1 MSFSFNFDVQLT
13 TKGQQGEESK
23 PQTGKQDYAVK
34 PVPGN
39 NTTTPAE
46 TVKAAVEHHPPAD
59 PHFLLNDAVSETV
72 TIGTLPPLHFLN
84 ESVFERTASERDD
97 NERILSRTA
106 AQSSD
111 LISGVY
117 EGGLKVWECTYD
129 LLELLEREGE
139 TFGGKMVL
147 DLGCGAGLLG
157 LLALKSGASQVHF
170 QDYNSTVIEQLT
182 LPNALLNCQVEGEEE
197 EEEEVKG
204 RKGKKRGLQEE
215 DDETIIE
222 EDEMKKDEEAKSD
235 EEKKNEQKKEGED
248 GSPSPK
254 RQALDPSQHTKL
266 TCCRFFSG
274 DWTTFLALV
283 LKEDLFPK
291 YDIIFTSETIYNTAY
306 YSALHDTL
314 HRLLAPRGVVYLA
327 TKAHYFGV
335 GGGLHLFEQFIE
347 DKGVFDM
354 EKLWDVD
361 QGLQRHVV
369 AMHFKTPIKS

>member
-13 TKGQQGEESK
+13 TKGQQGEERQ

-46 TVKAAVEHHPPAD
+46 NVKAAVEHHPPAE
-59 PHFLLNDAVSETV
+59 PHSLLNDAVSETV

-84 ESVFERTASERDD
+84 ESVFEQTASERDD
-97 NERILSRTA
+97 DERILSRTA

-139 TFGGKMVL
+139 TFGGKRVL

-157 LLALKSGASQVHF
+157 LLALKRGASQVHF
-170 QDYNSTVIEQLT
+170 QDYNRTVIEQLT
-182 LPNALLNCQVEGEEE
+182 LPNALLNCQLEGEEE
-197 EEEEVKG
+197 EEEKG
-204 RKGKKRGLQEE
+204 RKGKKRGQQQEE

-222 EDEMKKDEEAKSD
+222 EDKTKKKEEAKS
-235 EEKKNEQKKEGED
+235 EEKKNEQKIEGED

-254 RQALDPSQHTKL
+254 RQALDPSQHSKL
-266 TCCRFFSG
+266 ACCRFFSG

-283 LKEDLFPK
+283 LKEDLSPK

-314 HRLLAPRGVVYLA
+314 HRLLAPGGVVYLA

-335 GGGLHLFEQFIE
+335 GGGLHLFEQFME

-369 AMHFKTPIKS
+369 AMHFKTTNKS

>member
-13 TKGQQGEESK
+13 TKGQEGEESQQ
-23 PQTGKQDYAVK
+23 QTGKQDYAVK
-34 PVPGN
+34 TVPG

-84 ESVFERTASERDD
+84 ESVFERTASERNDD
-97 NERILSRTA
+97 ERILSRTA

-129 LLELLEREGE
+129 LLELLERDGE
-139 TFGGKMVL
+139 TFGGKIVL

-157 LLALKSGASQVHF
+157 LLALKRGASQVHF

-197 EEEEVKG
+197 EEKG
-204 RKGKKRGLQEE
+204 RKGKKQGLQE
-215 DDETIIE
+215 DDETIP
-222 EDEMKKDEEAKSD
+222 EDKMKMKVQSKSD
-235 EEKKNEQKKEGED
+235 EKKNEQKKEGEG

-254 RQALDPSQHTKL
+254 RQALDPSQHAKL

-306 YSALHDTL
+306 YSALHHTL
-314 HRLLAPRGVVYLA
+314 HRLLAPGGVVYLA

-335 GGGLHLFEQFIE
+335 GGGLHLFEQFME
-347 DKGVFDM
+347 DKGVFEMD
-354 EKLWDVD
+354 KLWDVD

-369 AMHFKTPIKS
+369 AMHFKTKNKY